1 MRALR
6 WHARG
11 DLRLDD
17 VAEPGTPPPGW
28 VRLGVEACGICGT
41 DLEEF
46 QNGPQVVPTEP
57 HPLTGTMAPL
67 TLGHEIAGVVLEC
80 GDGVDLAVGTRVAV
94 EANVT
99 CGTCYWCR
107 RGDHQ
112 LCEKLSSLGLMADG
126 GLAEQVLS
134 PAHLCFPV
142 EDHVSPETAAL
153 AEPLAVAVRAATRG
167 NVGPGTSVGIIGGG
181 TIGLLL
187 ARVAL
192 AAGAR
197 PVVVVEPHAKRR
209 ELARASG
216 VHAAVEPDEAADAA
230 VKLTSGVGFDT
241 TFEAAGNPGATM
253 SAFRLARRGGRV
265 MLLGVF
271 EYAIKVPMIELLLDE
286 KELIAS
292 LSHCYDTDYAKA
304 VDLLNSQSIV
314 VDDLVTD
321 RVLLDNAID
330 AFSLLVADP
339 NEHLKVMVLPRV
351 QVANTAKSPR

>member
-17 VAEPGTPPPGW
+17 VAELGTPEPGW
-28 VRLGVEACGICGT
+28 VRLGIQACGICGT

-67 TLGHEIAGVVLEC
+67 TLGHESAGVVLES
-80 GDGVDLAVGTRVAV
+80 GPGVDLAVGTRVAV

-99 CGTCYWCR
+99 CGTCFWCR

-112 LCEKLSSLGLMADG
+112 LCEKLSSLGLMANG
-126 GLAEQVLS
+126 GLADEMLT

-142 EDHVSPETAAL
+142 EDHVSPVTAAL
-153 AEPLAVAVRAATRG
+153 AEPLAVAVRACSRG
-167 NVGPGTSVGIIGGG
+167 GVGPGTSVGIVGAG
-181 TIGLLL
+181 TIGLLV

-192 AAGAR
+192 AAGAG
-197 PVVVVEPHAKRR
+197 PVVIVEPHVKRR
-209 ELARASG
+209 ELARASR
-216 VHAAVEPDEAADAA
+216 VHAAVEPDEAAAA
-230 VKLTSGVGFDT
+230 AAEITKGIGFDV
-241 TFEAAGNPGATM
+241 TFEVAGNPAATL

-271 EYAIKVPMIELLLDE
+271 EDSIKVPMIELLLDE
-286 KELIAS
+286 KELVAS
-292 LSHCYDTDYAKA
+292 LSHCYDTDYARA
-304 VDLLNSQSIV
+304 VDLLNSQSLV
-314 VDDLVTD
+314 VEDLVTD
-321 RVLLDNAID
+321 RVPLDRAVD
-330 AFSLLVADP
+330 AFSLLVDDP
-339 NEHLKVMVLPRV
+339 NEHLKVMVLP
-351 QVANTAKSPR
+351 